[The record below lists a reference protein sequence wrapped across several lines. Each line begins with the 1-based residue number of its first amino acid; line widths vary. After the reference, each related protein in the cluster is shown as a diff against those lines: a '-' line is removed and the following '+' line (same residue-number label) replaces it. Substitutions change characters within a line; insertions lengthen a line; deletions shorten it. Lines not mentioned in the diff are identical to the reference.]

1 MIHNTTS
8 RFWQCLAALP
18 THVQLQARA
27 RFELLKANLS
37 HPSIQLKPVKNG
49 AYYSARASLGYR
61 ALGLPLPTGILWFWI
76 GSHGDYDKLLA

>member
-1 MIHNTTS
+1 VIHNTTL